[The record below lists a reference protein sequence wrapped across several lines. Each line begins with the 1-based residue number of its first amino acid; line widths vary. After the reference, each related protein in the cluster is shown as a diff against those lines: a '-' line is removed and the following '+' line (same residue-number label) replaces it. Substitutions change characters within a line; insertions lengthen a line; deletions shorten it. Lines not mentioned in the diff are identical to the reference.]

1 MKLLRKMQISDLD
14 EVLFW
19 RNHPSIRK
27 SMFSQHK
34 IDPEEHLN
42 WFKSVSS
49 DPSKH
54 IMIYEDGGRALG
66 YVNFSVT
73 ESDASADW
81 GFYTAPSAPK
91 GTGICLGI
99 YALRF
104 AFNDLD
110 LNKLRGQAIGSNK
123 ASINFHLKLGFSNED
138 ILKGEFKQDTKYQDI
153 ICFGLHQKDWLK
165 NNE

>member
-1 MKLLRKMQISDLD
+1 MKRLRKMQISDLD

-19 RNHPSIRK
+19 RNHPKIRE

-34 IDPEEHLN
+34 IDPEEHHN
-42 WFKSVSS
+42 WFKLVST

-54 IMIYEDGGRALG
+54 IMIYEDGGHALG
-66 YVNFSVT
+66 YVNFSVA
-73 ESDASADW
+73 ESDESADW
-81 GFYTAPSAPK
+81 GFYTSPLAPK
-91 GTGICLGI
+91 GTGISLGM

-110 LNKLRGQAIGSNK
+110 LNMLRGQAIGSNK
-123 ASINFHLKLGFSNED
+123 ASINFHLKLGFSNEA
-138 ILKGEFKQDTKYQDI
+138 ILKGEFKQDTKYHDI
-153 ICFGLHQKDWLK
+153 ICFSLHQKDWLK